1 MAGPVGQIIGTAA
14 AFGAAAL
21 DERKRKDLLAGAR
34 EDLRGAET
42 EYAKQMAGL
51 ASQEYKVGQRERDLA
66 TIMAGTSPD
75 YSGAQSDL
83 ATTLDMI
90 GDPRAMSAMTPGLMG
105 QTQQAREAEL
115 QKSRAG
121 DIASTQY
128 LAGAEKAARDANL
141 GLRRQENMM
150 GAQFA
155 QQNLMTA
162 GQNVAGL
169 EAQNPFADALATS
182 AQLWAGY
189 TPGGSAKNGGK
200 TDLITQN
207 GTGGAGDNIAKY
219 GGKMDVISRILAN
232 GGKPVVQ
239 KLYGPEDHDKKK
251 FAIMENG
258 AVLDEDN
265 GEKVAE
271 ATGQEYILN
280 SEQAEGIHESYE
292 MIRNK
297 IQSGE
302 KLSEEEWMI
311 FYKAVDEVFSQPQFN
326 EERA

>member
-1 MAGPVGQIIGTAA
+1 MVGQVVGTLA
-14 AFGAAAL
+14 AFGGAYL
-21 DERKRKDLLAGAR
+21 DDKKNKQLLAGAR
-34 EDLRGAET
+34 DDLRGAEID
-42 EYAKQMAGL
+42 YAGSMADL
-51 ASQEYKVGQRERDLA
+51 ASQQYKVGQRERDLA

-75 YSGAQSDL
+75 FSGAQSDL

-90 GDPRAMSAMTPGLMG
+90 NDPRAQQANIPGLVG
-105 QTQQAREAEL
+105 QTQQTREAEL
-115 QKSRAG
+115 EKSRAG
-121 DIASTQY
+121 DIASTQF

-162 GQNVAGL
+162 GQNVAQL
-169 EAQNPFADALATS
+169 EAANPYADALGTT

-189 TPGGSAKNGGK
+189 TPGSSASKGGK
-200 TDLITQN
+200 TELITQN
-207 GTGGAGDNIAKY
+207 GTGGADDNIAKY
-219 GGKMDVISRILAN
+219 GGKMDVISQILAN
-232 GGKPVVQ
+232 GGKPIVQ

-251 FAIMENG
+251 FAIMDNG
-258 AVLDEDN
+258 AVVDEDN

-280 SEQAEGIHESYE
+280 SEQAGGIHDKYD
-292 MIRNK
+292 MIK
-297 IQSGE
+297 AKMDAGE
-302 KLSEEEWMI
+302 EISQEEWMI

>member
-1 MAGPVGQIIGTAA
+1 MSNALGPIIGTAA
-14 AFGAAAL
+14 ALGGAVL
-21 DERKRKDLLAGAR
+21 DERKRKELLSGAR
-34 EDLRGAET
+34 DDLRGAERD
-42 EYAKQMAGL
+42 YASGMANL
-51 ASQEYKVGQRERDLA
+51 ASQQYKVGQRERDLA

-75 YSGAQSDL
+75 FSGAKSDL

-90 GDPRAMSAMTPGLMG
+90 NDPRAQAASIPGLMG

-115 QKSRAG
+115 ERSRAG
-121 DIASTQY
+121 DIASTQF

-141 GLRRQENMM
+141 GLRRQEGMM
-150 GAQFA
+150 DTQFA

-162 GQNVAGL
+162 GQNVSQL

-182 AQLWAGY
+182 AQLWGSY
-189 TPGGSAKNGGK
+189 TGGGNKEKAAQAAQALSGGSVANGGK
-200 TDLITQN
+200 L
-207 GTGGAGDNIAKY
+207 
-219 GGKMDVISRILAN
+219 DVISRILQE

-251 FAIMENG
+251 FAIMESG

-265 GEKVAE
+265 GKKVAE

-280 SEQAEGIHESYE
+280 SEQAEGIHNNYD
-292 MIRNK
+292 MIK
-297 IQSGE
+297 AKMDAGE
-302 KLSEEEWMI
+302 EISPEEWMI

>member
-1 MAGPVGQIIGTAA
+1 MAIPVGQIIGTAA

-34 EDLRGAET
+34 EDLRGAERD
-42 EYAKQMAGL
+42 YAKQMADL
-51 ASQEYKVGQRERDLA
+51 ASQQYKVGQRERDLA

-90 GDPRAMSAMTPGLMG
+90 GDPRAMTAMTPGLLG

-141 GLRRQENMM
+141 GLRRQEGMM
-150 GAQFA
+150 GTQFA

-169 EAQNPFADALATS
+169 EGQNPYADALATS
-182 AQLWAGY
+182 AQLWASY
-189 TPGGSAKNGGK
+189 APNNINKKEDAVQALTGGK
-200 TDLITQN
+200 L
-207 GTGGAGDNIAKY
+207 
-219 GGKMDVISRILAN
+219 DVISQILAN

-280 SEQAEGIHESYE
+280 SEQANNIHESYE

-297 IQSGE
+297 IKDGK
-302 KLSEEEWMI
+302 KLSEKEWMI

-326 EERA
+326 EEEA

>member
-1 MAGPVGQIIGTAA
+1 MSNILGPIIGTAA
-14 AFGAAAL
+14 AFGGAVL

-34 EDLRGAET
+34 SDLRGAET
-42 EYAKQMAGL
+42 DYARSMADL
-51 ASQEYKVGQRERDLA
+51 ASQQYKVGQRERDLA

-75 YSGAQSDL
+75 FSGAQSDL

-90 GDPRAMSAMTPGLMG
+90 NDPRAQAANIPGLVG
-105 QTQQAREAEL
+105 QTQQTREAEL

-121 DIASTQY
+121 DIASTQF

-141 GLRRQENMM
+141 GLRRQEGMM

-162 GQNVAGL
+162 GQNVAQL
-169 EAQNPFADALATS
+169 EAANPYADALASS
-182 AQLWAGY
+182 AQLWASY
-189 TPGGSAKNGGK
+189 TPGGGNKKEKAAQALAGGAPAKNGGK
-200 TDLITQN
+200 L
-207 GTGGAGDNIAKY
+207 
-219 GGKMDVISRILAN
+219 DVISQILAN
-232 GGKPVVQ
+232 GGKPIVQ

-251 FAIMENG
+251 FAIMESG

-280 SEQAEGIHESYE
+280 SEQAEGIHNNYD
-292 MIRNK
+292 MIK
-297 IQSGE
+297 AKMDAGE
-302 KLSEEEWMI
+302 EISQEEWMI

>member
-1 MAGPVGQIIGTAA
+1 MTNALGPIIGTAA
-14 AFGAAAL
+14 AFGGAVL
-21 DERKRKDLLAGAR
+21 DERKRKELLSGAR
-34 EDLRGAET
+34 DDLRGAERD
-42 EYAKQMAGL
+42 YASGMANL
-51 ASQEYKVGQRERDLA
+51 ASQQYKVGQRERDLA

-75 YSGAQSDL
+75 FSGAKSDL

-90 GDPRAMSAMTPGLMG
+90 NDPRAQAASIPGLMG

-115 QKSRAG
+115 ERSRAG
-121 DIASTQY
+121 DIASTQF

-141 GLRRQENMM
+141 GLRRQEGMM
-150 GAQFA
+150 DTQFA

-162 GQNVAGL
+162 GQNVSQL

-189 TPGGSAKNGGK
+189 TPSASKGGK

-207 GTGGAGDNIAKY
+207 GTGGAGDNFAKY
-219 GGKMDVISRILAN
+219 GGKMDVISRILN
-232 GGKPVVQ
+232 EGGKPVVQ

-251 FAIMENG
+251 FAIMESG

-280 SEQAEGIHESYE
+280 SEQAEGIHDNYDIIKAK
-292 MIRNK
+292 MDA
-297 IQSGE
+297 GE
-302 KLSEEEWMI
+302 EISQEEWMI

>member
-1 MAGPVGQIIGTAA
+1 MAFPVGQVVGTLA
-14 AFGAAAL
+14 AFGGAYL
-21 DERKRKDLLAGAR
+21 DDKKNKDLLAGAR
-34 EDLRGAET
+34 QDLRGAET
-42 EYAKQMAGL
+42 DYSRSMADL
-51 ASQEYKVGQRERDLA
+51 ASQQYKVGQRERDLA

-75 YSGAQSDL
+75 FSGAQSDL

-90 GDPRAMSAMTPGLMG
+90 NDPRAQQANIPGLVG
-105 QTQQAREAEL
+105 QTQQTREAEL
-115 QKSRAG
+115 ERSRQG
-121 DIASTQY
+121 DIASTQF

-141 GLRRQENMM
+141 GLRREEGMM

-162 GQNVAGL
+162 GQNVAQL
-169 EAQNPFADALATS
+169 EAANPYADALASS

-189 TPGGSAKNGGK
+189 TPGSKSSEFTPKSIDEIRNMESGGK
-200 TDLITQN
+200 LDTL
-207 GTGGAGDNIAKY
+207 
-219 GGKMDVISRILAN
+219 SRILAN

-251 FAIMENG
+251 FAIMESG

-280 SEQAEGIHESYE
+280 SEQAEGIHNNYD
-292 MIRNK
+292 MIK
-297 IQSGE
+297 AKMDAGE
-302 KLSEEEWMI
+302 EISQEEWMI

>member
-1 MAGPVGQIIGTAA
+1 MGTAA

-21 DERKRKDLLAGAR
+21 DEKKRKDLLSGAR

-42 EYAKQMAGL
+42 DYAKQMAGL

-66 TIMAGTSPD
+66 TIMSGTSPD

-90 GDPRAMSAMTPGLMG
+90 GDPRAQTANIPGLMG
-105 QTQQAREAEL
+105 QTQQTREAEL

-141 GLRRQENMM
+141 GLRRQEGMM
-150 GAQFA
+150 GTQFA

-162 GQNVAGL
+162 GQNVSGL

-189 TPGGSAKNGGK
+189 TPSSNTSEFTPKSIDEIRNMKSGGK
-200 TDLITQN
+200 L
-207 GTGGAGDNIAKY
+207 
-219 GGKMDVISRILAN
+219 DVISQILAN

-251 FAIMENG
+251 FAIMEDG

-297 IQSGE
+297 IKSGE
-302 KLSEEEWMI
+302 NLSEEEWMI

>member
-1 MAGPVGQIIGTAA
+1 MSNALGPILGTAA
-14 AFGAAAL
+14 AFGGAVL
-21 DERKRKDLLAGAR
+21 DERKRKELLAGAR
-34 EDLRGAET
+34 GDLRGAERD
-42 EYAKQMAGL
+42 YASGMADL
-51 ASQEYKVGQRERDLA
+51 ASQQYKVGQRERDLA

-75 YSGAQSDL
+75 FSGAQSDL

-90 GDPRAMSAMTPGLMG
+90 NDPRAQAASIPGLVG

-121 DIASTQY
+121 DIASTQF
-128 LAGAEKAARDANL
+128 LAGAEKSARDANL
-141 GLRRQENMM
+141 GLRRQEGMM
-150 GAQFA
+150 DTQFA

-162 GQNVAGL
+162 GQNVSQL
-169 EAQNPFADALATS
+169 ESQNPFADALATS

-189 TPGGSAKNGGK
+189 TPSGGGSSDFTPKTMDQIRNMESGGK
-200 TDLITQN
+200 L
-207 GTGGAGDNIAKY
+207 
-219 GGKMDVISRILAN
+219 DVISRILQE

-251 FAIMENG
+251 FAIMESG

-280 SEQAEGIHESYE
+280 SEQAEGIHNNYD
-292 MIRNK
+292 MIK
-297 IQSGE
+297 AKMDAGE
-302 KLSEEEWMI
+302 EISPEEWMI

>member
-1 MAGPVGQIIGTAA
+1 MAFPVGQIIGTAA

-42 EYAKQMAGL
+42 DYAKQMAGL

-75 YSGAQSDL
+75 YSGSQSDL

-141 GLRRQENMM
+141 GLRRQEGMM
-150 GAQFA
+150 GTQFA

-162 GQNVAGL
+162 GQNVSQL
-169 EAQNPFADALATS
+169 EAQNPFADALGTS
-182 AQLWAGY
+182 AQLWASY
-189 TPGGSAKNGGK
+189 TPGGGDGGDSDKKEKVAQVLAGGTPTGKNGGK
-200 TDLITQN
+200 L
-207 GTGGAGDNIAKY
+207 
-219 GGKMDVISRILAN
+219 DVISQILAN
-232 GGKPVVQ
+232 GGKPIVQ

-297 IQSGE
+297 IQAGE

-326 EERA
+326 EERS

>member
-1 MAGPVGQIIGTAA
+1 MAFPVGQLIGTAA

-21 DERKRKDLLAGAR
+21 DDKKRKELLGEARTDLL
-34 EDLRGAET
+34 GAEGD
-42 EYAKQMAGL
+42 YARQMANLG
-51 ASQEYKVGQRERDLA
+51 SQQYKVGQRERDLA

-90 GDPRAMSAMTPGLMG
+90 GDPRAMTAMAPGLLQ
-105 QTQQAREAEL
+105 QTQGAREAEL

-141 GLRRQENMM
+141 GLRRQEGMM
-150 GAQFA
+150 GTQFA

-162 GQNVAGL
+162 GQNVSQL
-169 EAQNPFADALATS
+169 EAQNPYADALASS
-182 AQLWAGY
+182 AQLWASY
-189 TPGGSAKNGGK
+189 NPGLGSGKNEGK
-200 TDLITQN
+200 L
-207 GTGGAGDNIAKY
+207 
-219 GGKMDVISRILAN
+219 DVISQILAN
-232 GGKPVVQ
+232 GGKPIVQ
-239 KLYGPEDHDKKK
+239 KLNGPEDHDKKK

-258 AVLDEDN
+258 AVIDEDN

-292 MIRNK
+292 VLRNK
-297 IQSGE
+297 INAGK
-302 KLSEEEWMI
+302 KLSDKDWMVL
-311 FYKAVDEVFSQPQFN
+311 YKAVDGVFSQPQFN
-326 EERA
+326 EES

>member
-1 MAGPVGQIIGTAA
+1 MAFPVGQVVGTLA
-14 AFGAAAL
+14 AFGGAYL
-21 DERKRKDLLAGAR
+21 DDKKNKQLLAGAR
-34 EDLRGAET
+34 DDLRGAET
-42 EYAKQMAGL
+42 DYARSMAGL
-51 ASQEYKVGQRERDLA
+51 ASQQYKVGQRERDLA

-75 YSGAQSDL
+75 FSGAQSDL

-90 GDPRAMSAMTPGLMG
+90 NDPRAQQANIPGLVG
-105 QTQQAREAEL
+105 QTQQTREAEL
-115 QKSRAG
+115 ERSRQG
-121 DIASTQY
+121 DIASTQF

-141 GLRRQENMM
+141 GLRRQEGMM

-162 GQNVAGL
+162 GQNVAQL
-169 EAQNPFADALATS
+169 EAANPYADALGTS
-182 AQLWAGY
+182 AQLWASY
-189 TPGGSAKNGGK
+189 TPGGGDKKEKAAQALTGGGSGKKGGK
-200 TDLITQN
+200 I
-207 GTGGAGDNIAKY
+207 
-219 GGKMDVISRILAN
+219 DVISQILAN

-251 FAIMENG
+251 FAIMESG

-280 SEQAEGIHESYE
+280 SEQAEGIHDNYD
-292 MIRNK
+292 MIK
-297 IQSGE
+297 AKMDAGE
-302 KLSEEEWMI
+302 EISQEEWMI

>member
-1 MAGPVGQIIGTAA
+1 MSNPIGPIIGTAA
-14 AFGAAAL
+14 AFGGAYL
-21 DERKRKDLLAGAR
+21 DEKKRQDLLAGAR
-34 EDLRGAET
+34 KDLTGAEQD
-42 EYAKQMAGL
+42 YAKEIANLAG
-51 ASQEYKVGQRERDLA
+51 QQYKVGQRERDLA

-75 YSGAQSDL
+75 YSGVQSDL

-90 GDPRAMSAMTPGLMG
+90 GDPRARTASIPGL
-105 QTQQAREAEL
+105 QQQAQQGREAEL
-115 QKSRAG
+115 DRSRAG

-141 GLRRQENMM
+141 GLRRQEGLM
-150 GAQFA
+150 GTQFA

-162 GQNVAGL
+162 GQNVSQL
-169 EAQNPFADALATS
+169 EAQNPFADALASS

-189 TPGGSAKNGGK
+189 QPKSSGFTPKTMDEIRNMKSGGK
-200 TDLITQN
+200 LDTLSQ
-207 GTGGAGDNIAKY
+207 
-219 GGKMDVISRILAN
+219 ILAN

-239 KLYGPEDHDKKK
+239 KLYGPEDHDKKR

-271 ATGQEYILN
+271 ATGQEYILI

-297 IQSGE
+297 IQAGE

-326 EERA
+326 EETA